1 MAALTADRNTPEIS
15 GDFVVLAVA
24 AGVRIFAGSLVCIDN
39 AGRAV
44 PGGNAGAVRAIGR
57 AEELADNRLGAAG
70 AINVKVARGIFGW
83 ANSAA
88 VPVTAADLHKL
99 VYVEDDQTVRGDNVP
114 NVPAGR
120 VVAITDGYIFV
131 DSRDQ

>member
-83 ANSAA
+83 SMSRTIRRCAGITCPTYRPAA
-88 VPVTAADLHKL
+88 WSRSPTVTSLSIHA
-99 VYVEDDQTVRGDNVP
+99 TSN
-114 NVPAGR
+114 
-120 VVAITDGYIFV
+120 
-131 DSRDQ
+131 